1 MKIKNKTKKIASMFL
16 AAALAVTSVLSWTLT
31 ANAGGKLD
39 EAEAGV
45 YYASDYSTKGE
56 LKTAGSALR
65 KK

>member
-16 AAALAVTSVLSWTLT
+16 AAALAVTPVLSGTLT

-45 YYASDYSTKGE
+45 Y
-56 LKTAGSALR
+56 
-65 KK
+65 